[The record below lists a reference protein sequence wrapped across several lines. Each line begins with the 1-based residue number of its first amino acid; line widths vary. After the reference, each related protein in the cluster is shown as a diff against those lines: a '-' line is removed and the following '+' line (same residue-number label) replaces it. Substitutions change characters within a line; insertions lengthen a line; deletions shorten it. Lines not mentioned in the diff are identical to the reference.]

1 MYNKSVLLSTQP
13 RWCFEIINGKDTE
26 LRKTKPK
33 LQPPFKVL
41 PQKPQRQKNIIDTRK
56 QEKSIMDKF
65 MSTENVAQTDTE
77 TK

>member
-1 MYNKSVLLSTQP
+1 MKN
-13 RWCFEIINGKDTE
+13 FAKDME
-26 LRKTKPK
+26 RMVRHLK
-33 LQPPFKVL
+33 